1 MLTSSAVKD
10 WEPFSHLMNYSRLKN
25 CAPSGPLCQEK
36 LGMGQDCTPSADAYS
51 LSFHVLHAKSVFWSL
66 FRGKRRRKS
75 KIVGKEEEQN
85 VSSRPNLHLSLLTH
99 HFPSLSLLLSLPAPP
114 PFISSSLSDF
124 FFVLPPPSPLRCIR
138 FTVLYLPSLC
148 KILLALFSSFA
159 LLRLSSRFF
168 PPQQQLWRGQMR

>member
-1 MLTSSAVKD
+1 MPR
-10 WEPFSHLMNYSRLKN
+10 EIRHG
-25 CAPSGPLCQEK
+25 SGLHPICRCLHSLFPYAACQVR
-36 LGMGQDCTPSADAYS
+36 
-51 LSFHVLHAKSVFWSL
+51 VLL
-66 FRGKRRRKS
+66 FRGKRRRKR
-75 KIVGKEEEQN
+75 KTVGKEEEQN

-114 PFISSSLSDF
+114 PFISPSLSDF
-124 FFVLPPPSPLRCIR
+124 FFVLPPPSPPRCIR